1 MFGVGSQAYGANFN
15 AVARAF
21 DKHLASL
28 GGIRIMLRGEGNVD
42 EGMVDQHFDAWS
54 KELLQTLKSTSNHLH
69 FQESA
74 AEILDELQA
83 NRVSDLEPEAAI
95 TPEDGEESVSDDDS
109 DVFEDATDN
118 KENLA
123 DSLVDLEDVAG
134 LRNMSQPSEPGNK
147 RGVVRKQ
154 PSRKVLPSVPL
165 TNGTS
170 NGTDG
175 LKEMVTPALRANLE
189 KQVCTSVPVPLSFV
203 CRSSLV
209 YVQFQHILFSRY
221 SRLGCG
227 CFSLTLRFVCRI
239 ATMEYSFDVDSNY
252 HCSSFCSELFH
263 SSLYL
268 NGSICT
274 PSFR

>member
-1 MFGVGSQAYGANFN
+1 MFGIGSQAYGANFN

-42 EGMVDQHFDAWS
+42 EGTVDQHFDAWS
-54 KELLQTLKSTSNHLH
+54 NELLQTLKSTSNHLH
-69 FQESA
+69 FQEST

-95 TPEDGEESVSDDDS
+95 AREDVEESVSDDDS

-134 LRNMSQPSEPGNK
+134 LNNRSQPSEPGNK

-165 TNGTS
+165 TNGTAD
-170 NGTDG
+170 GTDG
-175 LKEMVTPALRANLE
+175 PKEMVTPALRANLE
-189 KQVCTSVPVPLSFV
+189 KQVCTSVHL
-203 CRSSLV
+203 SLV
-209 YVQFQHILFSRY
+209 CLKVFFGLFSVPARIL
-221 SRLGCG
+221 SRV
-227 CFSLTLRFVCRI
+227 FTWMFQFTLRLVCGI
-239 ATMEYSFDVDSNY
+239 ATMECWSDVDRNY

-268 NGSICT
+268 NGSICS
-274 PSFR
+274 PSFC